1 MRTPVSSNSSIL
13 LKSPMVTT
21 RLQLHLVVPNSKSLT
36 VQELL
41 TGARL
46 NSSGSP
52 SCVSNSET
60 PLMILRE
67 VDCPGSSQKVV
78 LDPELNRMSYSVPAW
93 PRVLSIMCRPEP
105 MTVRCLGSFSALL
118 TGEWLKDS
126 PVNHE
131 VSQLKRSELSLED
144 CSIRAVSQSAMCFYS
159 PLYLS
164 YTYVNICHERLV
176 FRAHR

>member
-1 MRTPVSSNSSIL
+1 MHFLGSEVTTGCNSVSSNSSIL

-21 RLQLHLVVPNSKSLT
+21 RLQLHLLVPNSKSLT

-52 SCVSNSET
+52 CCVSTPET

-78 LDPELNRMSYSVPAW
+78 SVPELNRMSCSVPAW
-93 PRVLSIMCRPEP
+93 PRVLCIMCRPDP
-105 MTVRCLGSFSALL
+105 MTVRCLCFFSALL
-118 TGEWLKDS
+118 TAEWLKDS
-126 PVNHE
+126 PPVNHE
-131 VSQLKRSELSLED
+131 VSHLKRSELFLD
-144 CSIRAVSQSAMCFYS
+144 CSIIANSQPCVFIH
-159 PLYLS
+159 LY
-164 YTYVNICHERLV
+164 I
-176 FRAHR
+176 